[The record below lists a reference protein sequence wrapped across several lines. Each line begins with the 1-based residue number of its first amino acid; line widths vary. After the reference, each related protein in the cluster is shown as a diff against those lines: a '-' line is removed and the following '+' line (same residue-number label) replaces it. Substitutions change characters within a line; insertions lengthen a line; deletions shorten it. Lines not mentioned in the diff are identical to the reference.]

1 MSRQDR
7 LKALR
12 TRPNIMDE
20 PKPTHFMSPSSD
32 NPITSMTQT
41 CRESRFVAMEEY
53 FLLFPDSPLWFSSA
67 DFLHIDFAG
76 LPHALPYDYRH
87 FIPKMSINQPS
98 RLLCLIRYAQARFD
112 EKLLAKVK
120 NLAVNEQ
127 KIKPGDPEFNWP
139 TLVACLK
146 FVFPGAELIVVA
158 DQLFNTCHEECEELE
173 WTRGQIGDE
182 MSSPSLPEEAMHG
195 ESWRES
201 DIEREHRHLFTS
213 LLLWTRPSF
222 NYKVL
227 KDRNMR
233 EGQIAEIQPAPWID
247 IHDRA
252 KQPTIIRK
260 SIITARTKRWLIR
273 ICGSEENFLVLADLD
288 WQYVTGDQEYKGPLS
303 LSQQLMYLQLMLA
316 RTKADID
323 DKGKAW
329 KRDKANYGE
338 PEKDV
343 PILCNRIKTLVR
355 EIKRLRLEENG
366 LNKDAITQ
374 FPPSPPGAAT
384 T

>member
-7 LKALR
+7 QKALR

-32 NPITSMTQT
+32 DPITSMTQT

-67 DFLHIDFAG
+67 DFLHIDFG
-76 LPHALPYDYRH
+76 GPLHALPYTHRH
-87 FIPKMSINQPS
+87 FIPKMPINQPS

-120 NLAVNEQ
+120 NLAVNDPNV
-127 KIKPGDPEFNWP
+127 KPGDPEFNWP

-146 FVFPGAELIVVA
+146 YGFPGAELIVVA
-158 DQLFNTCHEECEELE
+158 DQLFNTCHEEGEELV

-182 MSSPSLPEEAMHG
+182 MSSPSLPERAMHG

-201 DIEREHRHLFTS
+201 DIEREHRHLITS
-213 LLLWTRPSF
+213 LLLWTRPSY

-233 EGQIAEIQPAPWID
+233 EGQIEEIQAAPWSK
-247 IHDRA
+247 IHNRA
-252 KQPTIIRK
+252 TQPTIIRK
-260 SIITARTKRWLIR
+260 SITTARTKKELLR
-273 ICGSEENFLVLADLD
+273 ICGSEDNFHALVDLD
-288 WQYVTGDQEYKGPLS
+288 WQFVTGDQEYKGPLS
-303 LSQQLMYLQLMLA
+303 LSSQLIYLQLLLA
-316 RTKADID
+316 RTTADIK
-323 DKGKAW
+323 DKRRPW
-329 KRDKANYGE
+329 NRDNPEYGE

-343 PILCNRIKTLVR
+343 PFLRHTIDTLVR
-355 EIKRLRLEENG
+355 EITRLQLEENA
-366 LNKDAITQ
+366 LKKNAITL
-374 FPPSPPGAAT
+374 SSLDAAKT
-384 T
+384 